1 MTAFSILGRAFCA
14 ALLVFTAS
22 AHGLSPAQSS
32 EELKIGYPPQGIALE
47 EDQRARVVAAL
58 LKTRAWPQTRLVV
71 MVMAGSSCAEG
82 KSTHRR
88 NLAVARAEYVVEL
101 LKTHGVAEAEI
112 HVAAVAN
119 NRMEYLPKGPVHPV
133 AEEPGAGAY
142 ASLHFMGYPERP

>member
-14 ALLVFTAS
+14 ALLVFAAS

-32 EELKIGYPPQGIALE
+32 EDLKIDYPSQGVALE
-47 EDQRARVVAAL
+47 EDQRARVAAAL

-71 MVMAGSSCAEG
+71 MLMANSSRSEG

-88 NLAVARAEYVVEL
+88 DLAVARAKYLVEL

-133 AEEPGAGAY
+133 AEEPGTGAH
-142 ASLHFMGYPERP
+142 ASLHFIGYPERP

>member
-1 MTAFSILGRAFCA
+1 MTAFSILGRAFCG

-71 MVMAGSSCAEG
+71 MVMAGSSFSEG
-82 KSTHRR
+82 KSTQRR
-88 NLAVARAEYVVEL
+88 NLAVARAGYLVEL
-101 LKTHGVAEAEI
+101 LKTHGVAETEI

-133 AEEPGAGAY
+133 ADEPEKGAST
-142 ASLHFMGYPERP
+142 SLYFMGYPERP